1 MASNVS
7 VSKLTGL
14 LIGSF
19 IATQIINDIA
29 NSVNTTGNTILAVLV
44 GVGKYILMAV
54 VIMYAVKQVE

>member
-14 LIGSF
+14 LIGAF
-19 IATQIINDIA
+19 IATNIINNVADG
-29 NSVNTTGNTILAVLV
+29 VNTTGNSILSILV

-54 VIMYAVKQVE
+54 VIMFAVKQVE